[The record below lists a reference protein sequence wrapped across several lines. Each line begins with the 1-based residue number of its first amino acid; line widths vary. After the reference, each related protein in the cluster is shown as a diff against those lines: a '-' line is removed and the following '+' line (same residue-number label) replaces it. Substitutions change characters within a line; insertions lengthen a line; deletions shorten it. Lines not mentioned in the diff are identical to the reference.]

1 MSYFCTNIAIKYMK
15 KKTKR
20 QHPSRKYREFSKYK
34 EELVG
39 DNYAK
44 NVRNVLLDFRDDRN
58 MSPELTMFLLW
69 AYEYEFFTMDYLDK
83 RCGIAKTSWATTMRP
98 VLYKYGLLMTM
109 YSKQSEGVSMEKMMM
124 RNESDPSYRNRYALT
139 QKAKLYV
146 QEFYRKLDGRETI
159 KRKNFWISRGALI
172 DPQR

>member
-1 MSYFCTNIAIKYMK
+1 MK

-20 QHPSRKYREFSKYK
+20 HHPSRKYREFSKVK
-34 EELVG
+34 EDSLG

-44 NVRNVLLDFRDDRN
+44 NIRNVLLDFRDDRS
-58 MSPELTMFLLW
+58 MTPELTMFLLW
-69 AYEYEFFTMDYLDK
+69 AYEYEFFTANYVHQ
-83 RCGIAKTSWATTMRP
+83 RCGITKTSWMVRMKPT
-98 VLYKYGLLMTM
+98 LFKYGLLMTM
-109 YSKQSEGVSMEKMMM
+109 YSKQSEGISMEKMLM
-124 RNESDPSYRNRYALT
+124 RNESDPSYRHRYALT